1 MRVAL
6 VHYWLV
12 GMRGGEKV
20 LEEMCR
26 IWPKADIFTH
36 VYVPSAVSETIR
48 QHRISTSL
56 IQRLPAAPRLY
67 KKYLPLM
74 PIALESLDLSAY
86 DLVIS
91 SEAGPAKGILVR
103 PDALH
108 ICYCHSPMRYI
119 WDQYFLYRSRAGLFT
134 KICMT
139 AVLPSLRQWDAAT
152 AARVDHFIANSAF
165 VAQRIEKYYR
175 RSADVVH
182 PPVAIEKFSICDDV
196 DDYYFTF
203 GHLVTYK
210 RFDLAVEA
218 FSRLGKRLVVA
229 GTGEEAKRLKAMAGP
244 TIEFLGWQSDEQIA
258 RLLRRCRAFV
268 FPGIEDFGIAPV
280 EAMASGR
287 PVIAFGCGGA
297 LETVVDGVT
306 GIYFREASASG
317 LAKAVLDFESC
328 MHSFDPKIIREH
340 SKKFESS
347 RFAAKLKAV
356 VAHQFTTRT
365 NRDIARYAPP
375 QARREEAGVE
385 IAEGDVF

>member
-26 IWPKADIFTH
+26 IWPEADIFTH
-36 VYVPSAVSETIR
+36 VYVPSAVSDTIR
-48 QHRISTSL
+48 QHKISTSL
-56 IQRLPAAPRLY
+56 IQRLPAAQRLY

-74 PIALESLDLSAY
+74 PMALESLDLSAY

-103 PDALH
+103 PDAVH

-119 WDQYFLYRSRAGLFT
+119 WDQFCFYRARAGLFT
-134 KICMT
+134 KFFMT
-139 AVLPSLRQWDAAT
+139 AALPGLRQWDATT

-165 VAQRIEKYYR
+165 VALRIEKYYR
-175 RSADVVH
+175 RQADIVH
-182 PPVAIEKFSICDDV
+182 PPVAIEKFSISEEV
-196 DDYYFTF
+196 DDYYFAF
-203 GHLVTYK
+203 GQLVSYK

-218 FSRLGKRLVVA
+218 FSRLGKRLIVA
-229 GTGEEAKRLKAMAGP
+229 GTGEEAKRLKALAGP
-244 TIEFLGWQSDEQIA
+244 TVEFLGWQTDEEIA

-268 FPGIEDFGIAPV
+268 FPGIEDFGIAAI

-287 PVIAFGCGGA
+287 PVIAFGSGGA

-306 GIYFREASASG
+306 GVYFYEPSVPA
-317 LAKAVLDFESC
+317 LVQAVLDFESRIQN
-328 MHSFDPKIIREH
+328 FDPKIIREH
-340 SKKFESS
+340 CKKFESS
-347 RFAAKLKAV
+347 RFVTELKAV
-356 VAHQFTTRT
+356 VARQFNTRIG
-365 NRDIARYAPP
+365 REIARYSLSRP
-375 QARREEAGVE
+375 QRDELP
-385 IAEGDVF
+385 AEKSLAAD